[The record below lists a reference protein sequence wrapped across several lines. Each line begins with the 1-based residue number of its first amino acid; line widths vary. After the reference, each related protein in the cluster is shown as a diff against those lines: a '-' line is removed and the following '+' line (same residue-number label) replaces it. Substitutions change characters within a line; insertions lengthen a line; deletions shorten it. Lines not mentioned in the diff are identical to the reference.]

1 MSMFWDY
8 AFAGIVFY
16 VLYEFFRIVE
26 YNNKIN
32 NKENDNERR
41 DH

>member
-1 MSMFWDY
+1 MFWDY
-8 AFAGIVFY
+8 VFTGIVFY

-32 NKENDNERR
+32 NKENNDERR
-41 DH
+41 NH